1 MTGITTSASL
11 RSAGTFA
18 LSWIDVLVDDV
29 PGYPPSELG
38 VGQEVTLT
46 EWSQRLDGPGGQL
59 LLRGGV
65 GVAEL
70 HARAAR
76 IARVISRAEGLSQPA
91 LPDPDDTLL
100 TGGMLLTDGHTS
112 YHCTLL
118 QAEHLL
124 LVFHGRSPAP
134 GDTLWIVRLD
144 GPQMPETEQVASP
157 GAHPAVVC
165 FAAGTQIATP
175 NGRAPVETLREG
187 DLVLTR
193 DNGPMPIRWRG
204 QQRLSAARLIALP
217 HLRPIRIEA
226 GALGLDRPES
236 QLLLSPDHRV
246 MVSGPAAA
254 ALFGVRDV
262 LIRAGDLQDA
272 PGVRR
277 TPADRDVTYVHLA
290 LDGHQI
296 LDAAGLP
303 VESFDPASADLR
315 ALAGE
320 DRARLFEEFPA
331 LRSDNAALGPPAR
344 RVLKTS
350 EAAILGHRLQ

>member
-1 MTGITTSASL
+1 MRQSDAKKINREAENSITTSASL
-11 RSAGTFA
+11 RSASSPFLDHAGGRRS
-18 LSWIDVLVDDV
+18 L
-29 PGYPPSELG
+29 YPPSELG

-134 GDTLWIVRLD
+134 GDTLRIVRLD

-157 GAHPAVVC
+157 
-165 FAAGTQIATP
+165 
-175 NGRAPVETLREG
+175 LR
-187 DLVLTR
+187 
-193 DNGPMPIRWRG
+193 I
-204 QQRLSAARLIALP
+204 RLSSACRG
-217 HLRPIRIEA
+217 RP
-226 GALGLDRPES
+226 DRNTE
-236 QLLLSPDHRV
+236 
-246 MVSGPAAA
+246 
-254 ALFGVRDV
+254 
-262 LIRAGDLQDA
+262 
-272 PGVRR
+272 
-277 TPADRDVTYVHLA
+277 
-290 LDGHQI
+290 
-296 LDAAGLP
+296 
-303 VESFDPASADLR
+303 
-315 ALAGE
+315 
-320 DRARLFEEFPA
+320 RARARGNLA
-331 LRSDNAALGPPAR
+331 RGRSCPDA
-344 RVLKTS
+344 
-350 EAAILGHRLQ
+350 